1 MGGNLTDQKQVLQ
14 YKKEEEKFTK
24 LQNELKVSSESYEL
38 QTAYFNQDQMVY
50 FQGLTGVKNIFV
62 QTCYETF
69 SSLQDNCKQYIEA
82 SSICYRVP
90 FNSESFDELKQNV
103 VKNQF
108 EFTELVE
115 PAQERSLSFACYKF
129 FNELLSKNENALVGE
144 IISLSKYC
152 QDQSRLTYY
161 VRSLYDREI
170 DVYEYLESIN
180 KIPGAMSPGIRY
192 LYILVLTYD
201 ELKLTKDP
209 NKIGKLLMQSIT
221 DNLKT
226 IKESTGDKQFI
237 YYILKIGDI
246 IQYRGEKRVSMMG
259 ITHLRFPV
267 IEKYKFKK
275 RAKEIKKGDIDKKE
289 YDKLEEED
297 NDDITTLSEKSQS
310 QQSKLSDQNKL
321 GTHSMVSTIDSGFM
335 QTFSQGLQKLFDKE
349 LSTLKYIQTPE
360 F

>member
-1 MGGNLTDQKQVLQ
+1 
-14 YKKEEEKFTK
+14 
-24 LQNELKVSSESYEL
+24 
-38 QTAYFNQDQMVY
+38 
-50 FQGLTGVKNIFV
+50 
-62 QTCYETF
+62 
-69 SSLQDNCKQYIEA
+69 
-82 SSICYRVP
+82 
-90 FNSESFDELKQNV
+90 
-103 VKNQF
+103 
-108 EFTELVE
+108 
-115 PAQERSLSFACYKF
+115 
-129 FNELLSKNENALVGE
+129 
-144 IISLSKYC
+144 
-152 QDQSRLTYY
+152 
-161 VRSLYDREI
+161 
-170 DVYEYLESIN
+170 
-180 KIPGAMSPGIRY
+180 
-192 LYILVLTYD
+192 
-201 ELKLTKDP
+201 
-209 NKIGKLLMQSIT
+209 MQSIT

-335 QTFSQGLQKLFDKE
+335 
-349 LSTLKYIQTPE
+349 
-360 F
+360 